1 MGELPER
8 GAWLEEKDVAFEGT
22 VGKVT
27 IIGILKEG

>member
-8 GAWLEEKDVAFEGT
+8 GWLEEKDVAFEGT